1 MSFWNGN
8 RSRVLLLLIGASCA
22 DDKTHFD
29 VRYAPGFERHGVSI
43 SILGVFKDGRLSPD
57 AWDEVLPKLSPA
69 LGSNPCPAAF
79 GPALF
84 RSNAAFAEAVDDY
97 TMANGMTDELLGEF
111 APAAKG
117 DLILTLVTAGA
128 STLAGDAGPPPSSTP
143 QPPPQ
148 MRTRGGRGRGGR
160 GPSPGSPEHAR
171 SPDRGGLELSASL
184 YSVRLHRSVALLSM
198 TYSGRQLDEAIV
210 NFRQELAKEFPG
222 ATCAGWNWDVE
233 LDPDHVRNLG
243 ER

>member
-1 MSFWNGN
+1 MSFWNAT
-8 RSRVLLLLIGASCA
+8 RSCDLMLLMVASCA
-22 DDKTHFD
+22 DEKTHFD
-29 VRYAPGFERHGVSI
+29 VRYAPGFERRGVSL
-43 SILGVFKDGRLSPD
+43 SVLGVFKDGRLNPE

-84 RSNAAFAEAVDDY
+84 RTNAAFAEAVDDY
-97 TMANGMTDELLGEF
+97 TMANGMTDELLDEF

-148 MRTRGGRGRGGR
+148 MRARGGRGRGRR
-160 GPSPGSPEHAR
+160 GPSPGSAEHAR
-171 SPDRGGLELSASL
+171 SP
-184 YSVRLHRSVALLSM
+184 
-198 TYSGRQLDEAIV
+198 
-210 NFRQELAKEFPG
+210 
-222 ATCAGWNWDVE
+222 
-233 LDPDHVRNLG
+233 
-243 ER
+243 